1 MQEILFYTFLAI
13 YIVFSL
19 IQSTEFYRE
28 DVFYSGKIKLVHLL
42 LIWLIPFVYAIL
54 LSSLRQKTKGSFD
67 PDKKPKSLG
76 QIAGNRRHISSGG
89 FNNFGDLQ

>member
-1 MQEILFYTFLAI
+1 MKEVLFYTFLAI
-13 YIVFSL
+13 YIIFSL
-19 IQSTEFYRE
+19 VQSAEFYRE
-28 DVFYSGKIKLVHLL
+28 DVFYSGKIKLIHLV

-76 QIAGNRRHISSGG
+76 HKGKESHCSISGANGN
-89 FNNFGDLQ
+89 FDD